1 MKSLVLLAAT
11 VATLMA
17 ADPRLPKYT
26 REQLP
31 NGVVLYLLPKPSV
44 PLVNFRIL
52 VRGGVESEPTGLA
65 GISTATAQLLRSG
78 STRRTATKFSEELD
92 SLGGTFV
99 AAANPQYVMVASEFL
114 KKDFAAGLD
123 LTADA
128 LLHPTFPEAEVKKV
142 IARATDTVKGQK
154 DNPQAAIGPYFNA
167 FFYGSNHP
175 YGRPTSEATL
185 AKIDRAA
192 IAAYAQQA
200 YAGKNLVV
208 IVAGDFDTP
217 TATAA
222 LRETFGKIPAG
233 TAFTPAKDVKP
244 TAGAHLLLI
253 DKPDA
258 TQTYFRI
265 GQQGIARTS
274 PDRTAITL
282 INTLFGGRFTSMLND
297 ALRVSSGLTYG
308 ANSIV
313 DENRLPGA
321 ITIATYTKTET
332 TEKAIDMALDQ
343 LKALNEK
350 GITAA
355 QLASAKSFVK
365 GTYPTRYLET
375 ADQLAG
381 MLGDIE
387 VYGLNKGEVDDLFS
401 RIDAVTLE
409 QANAIAKKYYQPK
422 DLTFV
427 VPGNAGKIRDVV
439 KKYAPSMQE
448 VKASAPGFGN

>member
-1 MKSLVLLAAT
+1 MKTAAFLLLAAT
-11 VATLMA
+11 ALTA
-17 ADPRLPKYT
+17 ADPRLPQYT

-31 NGVVLYLLPKPSV
+31 NGVVIYLLPKPSV

-52 VRGGVESEPTGLA
+52 VRGGVESEPVGLS
-65 GISTATAQLLRSG
+65 GIAAATAQLLRSG
-78 STRRTATKFSEELD
+78 SARRTATQFSEELD
-92 SLGGTFV
+92 SLGGTFQ
-99 AAANPQYVMVASEFL
+99 AAVTPQYTMVASEFL

-128 LLHPTFPEAEVKKV
+128 ILHPTFPEAEVKKV
-142 IARATDTVKGQK
+142 LARATDTVKGQK
-154 DNPQAAIGPYFNA
+154 DNPQIAIGPYFNA
-167 FFYGSNHP
+167 FFFGPTHP

-185 AKIDRAA
+185 TKIDRTAL
-192 IAAYAQQA
+192 AAYAQTA
-200 YAGKNLVV
+200 YSGKNLVV

-217 TATAA
+217 AATAA
-222 LRETFGKIPAG
+222 LRDTFGKIPAG

-244 TAGAHLLLI
+244 TAGARLLLI

-265 GQQGIARTS
+265 GQSGIARTDR
-274 PDRTAITL
+274 DRTAITL

-297 ALRVSSGLTYG
+297 ALRVNSGLTYG
-308 ANSIV
+308 ASSVV

-350 GITAA
+350 GITAD
-355 QLASAKSFVK
+355 QLASAKAYVK
-365 GTYPTRYLET
+365 GIYPTRYLET
-375 ADQLAG
+375 ADQLAA

-387 VYGLNKGEVDDLFS
+387 IYGLNKGEVDDLFS

-409 QANAIAKKYYQPK
+409 QANAIAKRYFQPK

-427 VPGNAGKIRDVV
+427 VLGNAAKIREAV
-439 KKYAPSMQE
+439 KKYAPTIQE
-448 VKASAPGFGN
+448 RKASDPGFGN